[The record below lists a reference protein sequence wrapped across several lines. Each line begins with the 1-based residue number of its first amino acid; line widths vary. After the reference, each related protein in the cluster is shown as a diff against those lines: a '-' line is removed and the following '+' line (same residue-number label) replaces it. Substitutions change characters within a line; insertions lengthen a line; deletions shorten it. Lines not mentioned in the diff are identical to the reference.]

1 MNMKMLKNIPSGE
14 RVVDPGFTSG
24 RIPPLTIHSV
34 PLSAPQPS
42 HAHLRKPRLQNIPI
56 ETTQKRRTTREE
68 RRGTKRRLLKKSFF
82 LTRAIA
88 RPQRKSRKG
97 SIQKAISHPLIPP
110 GLKRVVERADVVV
123 LGGGPAGVSAA
134 LAARRLGASV
144 LLVER
149 YGFLGGTATS
159 GLYGSL
165 CGFYTS
171 GPEQV
176 QVVRGIAW
184 EMVELLSSRDALM
197 GPVRS
202 GPMVVLLYD
211 PTALRLV
218 LDEMV
223 LREGVE
229 LLLHSTA
236 VGVRREGSR
245 ITSVRVCTKSGPME
259 LEGKVYVDATGD
271 ADVCHLARVP
281 VEKAETLQAGSMMF
295 RVSHVRT
302 EEVVP
307 LLLSGE
313 LRERVKEASGQYD
326 LPREDGNLIPLP
338 AEGEFVV
345 GFSRV
350 AVDGT
355 DVRSLTRAELEG
367 RRQVREC
374 FRFLRERIPGF
385 ENARLSEIAFHVG
398 VRESRRVR
406 GRYVLTE
413 EEVLSGA
420 RFPDAVARCAW
431 PIERH
436 LPHLRT
442 TELRTLEGD
451 SWYEI
456 PYRCCLPQE
465 VDNLLVGGRCL
476 STTSAAQAST
486 RVIAPSMATGQA
498 CGTAAAL
505 SSLQGLPAPL
515 LPAEELREELRRGGA
530 LL

>member
-1 MNMKMLKNIPSGE
+1 
-14 RVVDPGFTSG
+14 VVG
-24 RIPPLTIHSV
+24 
-34 PLSAPQPS
+34 
-42 HAHLRKPRLQNIPI
+42 
-56 ETTQKRRTTREE
+56 
-68 RRGTKRRLLKKSFF
+68 
-82 LTRAIA
+82 
-88 RPQRKSRKG
+88 
-97 SIQKAISHPLIPP
+97 
-110 GLKRVVERADVVV
+110 VERKDVVV
-123 LGGGPAGVSAA
+123 LGGGPCGVAAA

-184 EMVELLSSRDALM
+184 EVVELLSSQDALM

-211 PTALRLV
+211 PPTLRLV

-223 LREGVE
+223 LKEGVE
-229 LLLHSTA
+229 LLLHSTV
-236 VGVRREGSR
+236 VGVRREGGR
-245 ITSVRVCTKSGPME
+245 LTSVKVCTKSGPLE
-259 LEGKVYVDATGD
+259 LEGKVFVDATGD
-271 ADVCHLARVP
+271 ADVSSLAGVP
-281 VEKAETLQAGSMMF
+281 VEKAEVLQAGSMMF
-295 RVSHVRT
+295 RVSGVRT
-302 EEVVP
+302 EEVIP

-313 LRERVKEASGQYD
+313 LRERVREAVASGEYD

-338 AEGEFVV
+338 REGNFVV

-350 AVDGT
+350 PVDGT

-374 FRFLRERIPGF
+374 LRFLRERILGF
-385 ENARLSEIAFHVG
+385 ENAYLSEIAFHVG
-398 VRESRRVR
+398 VRETRRIK
-406 GRYVLTE
+406 GRHVLTE

-420 RFPDAVARCAW
+420 RFPDPVARGAW

-436 LPHLRT
+436 PPHSRT

-451 SWYEI
+451 SWYQI
-456 PYRCCLPQE
+456 PYRCCLPLGVE
-465 VDNLLVGGRCL
+465 NLLVGGRCL

-486 RVIAPSMATGQA
+486 RVMAPSMATGQA

-505 SSLQGLPAPL
+505 CALQGLPAPE
-515 LPAEELREELRRGGA
+515 LPHEELRRELERGGA

>member
-1 MNMKMLKNIPSGE
+1 ME
-14 RVVDPGFTSG
+14 RVE
-24 RIPPLTIHSV
+24 
-34 PLSAPQPS
+34 
-42 HAHLRKPRLQNIPI
+42 RK
-56 ETTQKRRTTREE
+56 
-68 RRGTKRRLLKKSFF
+68 
-82 LTRAIA
+82 
-88 RPQRKSRKG
+88 
-97 SIQKAISHPLIPP
+97 
-110 GLKRVVERADVVV
+110 DVVV
-123 LGGGPAGVSAA
+123 LGGGPAGVAAA

-176 QVVRGIAW
+176 QVVKGIAW
-184 EMVELLSSRDALM
+184 EMVELLSAGDALM

-202 GPMVVLLYD
+202 GAMVVLLYD
-211 PTALRLV
+211 PPTLRLV

-229 LLLHSTA
+229 LLLHSTV
-236 VGVRREGSR
+236 VGVKREGSSLS
-245 ITSVRVCTKSGPME
+245 SVKVCTKSGPLE

-281 VEKAETLQAGSMMF
+281 VEKAEPLQAGSMMF
-295 RVSHVRT
+295 RVSNVRT
-302 EEVVP
+302 EEVIP

-313 LRERVKEASGQYD
+313 LRERVREAVASGEYD

-338 AEGEFVV
+338 REGNFVV

-350 AVDGT
+350 ALDGT
-355 DVRSLTRAELEG
+355 DVHSLTRAELEG
-367 RRQVREC
+367 RKQVKEC
-374 FRFLRERIPGF
+374 LRFLRERIPGF
-385 ENARLSEIAFHVG
+385 ENAYLSELAFHVG
-398 VRESRRVR
+398 VRETRRVK

-436 LPHLRT
+436 LPHLRN

-451 SWYEI
+451 QWYEI
-456 PYRCCLPQE
+456 PYGCCLPQE
-465 VDNLLVGGRCL
+465 VENLLVGGRCL

-505 SSLQGLPAPL
+505 CALQGLAASK
-515 LPAEELREELRRGGA
+515 LPAEELRQELRKGGA

>member
-1 MNMKMLKNIPSGE
+1 M
-14 RVVDPGFTSG
+14 
-24 RIPPLTIHSV
+24 
-34 PLSAPQPS
+34 
-42 HAHLRKPRLQNIPI
+42 
-56 ETTQKRRTTREE
+56 E
-68 RRGTKRRLLKKSFF
+68 RR
-82 LTRAIA
+82 
-88 RPQRKSRKG
+88 
-97 SIQKAISHPLIPP
+97 
-110 GLKRVVERADVVV
+110 DVVV

-134 LAARRLGASV
+134 LAAKRLGASV

-176 QVVRGIAW
+176 QVIKGIAW
-184 EMVELLSSRDALM
+184 EMVELLSSREAVM
-197 GPVRS
+197 GPVRA
-202 GPMVVLLYD
+202 GAMVVLLYD
-211 PTALRLV
+211 PPTLRLV

-223 LREGVE
+223 LKEGVE
-229 LLLHSTA
+229 LLLHSTV
-236 VGVRREGSR
+236 VGVKREGSR
-245 ITSVRVCTKSGPME
+245 IASVKVCTKSGPLE

-271 ADVCHLARVP
+271 ADVCYLSKVP

-295 RVSHVRT
+295 RVSNVRM
-302 EEVVP
+302 EEVIP

-313 LRERVKEASGQYD
+313 LRERVKEAMASGEYD

-338 AEGEFVV
+338 RGDLVV

-355 DVRSLTRAELEG
+355 DVFSLTKAELEG
-367 RRQVREC
+367 RRQVKEC
-374 FRFLRERIPGF
+374 FRFLKERIPGF
-385 ENARLSEIAFHVG
+385 ENAYLSEIAFHVG
-398 VRESRRVR
+398 IRETRRVK

-420 RFPDAVARCAW
+420 KFQDAIARCAW

-436 LPHLRT
+436 LPSLKT

-476 STTSAAQAST
+476 STSSVAQAST

-505 SSLQGLPAPL
+505 SALQGLPAPQ
-515 LPAEELREELRRGGA
+515 LPVEELREELRRGGA